1 MSNIISVSYDET
13 LLRTRH
19 LMLEQGG
26 HRVSSAVG
34 YNEAIDACKGSADL
48 LIIGHSIPK
57 QDKVDIIV
65 CFRGANPKGLIV
77 ALTRAGEQRIKQV
90 DAYINPG
97 DPEELLR
104 AIRYIL
110 EPAKPRKKWNVR
122 SIR

>member
-1 MSNIISVSYDET
+1 MANIVSVSYDET

-26 HRVSSAVG
+26 HTVVSAIG
-34 YNEAIDACKGSADL
+34 FNEAMMACKRTADL

-57 QDKVDIIV
+57 QDKLDIIV
-65 CFRGANPKGLIV
+65 SFRTANPKGLVV
-77 ALTRAGEQRIKQV
+77 ALTRAGEARLKEV

-110 EPAKPRKKWNVR
+110 EPGKKPRKWNVR